1 MTGTQKRQECLFWVY
16 VAVFIAVIIWLGSLI
31 FSKKQNDV
39 EILRFAH
46 VYEVAH
52 PLHEGALKVAEDVAA
67 QSGGRVQIQVFPASS
82 LGKETALNEALTL
95 GIVDIIYT
103 GTGFAGSSY
112 GPISMTDFPYTL
124 RNLDHWRSYKNSDL
138 FQELSEGYKSA
149 THGNEVAAISY
160 FGTRQMLADRPI
172 LTPQD
177 MKNMKIR
184 VPNAPAYVMFPKV
197 VGANPA
203 PIAFSEA
210 YLALQQGVVDGLE
223 SPLQVFQAKRFFE
236 VRDHISL
243 TSHII
248 NSTLTIA
255 SGKRLEE
262 LGEVDRD
269 IVRKNLLSSAD
280 WVTEQ
285 VELTELEMV
294 NWFKDQGISIHEVDT
309 KPFRDAVLPEL
320 SKPGMPFPSDIF
332 ARLQAVPDFE
342 IGGEANE

>member
-1 MTGTQKRQECLFWVY
+1 MTGMQKRQECLFWVY
-16 VAVFIAVIIWLGSLI
+16 VAVFIAVIFWLGSLI
-31 FSKKQNDV
+31 FSSKQKDIEV
-39 EILRFAH
+39 LRFAH
-46 VYEVAH
+46 VYEVSH
-52 PLHEGALKVAEDVAA
+52 PLHEGALKAA
-67 QSGGRVQIQVFPASS
+67 QDIEIASDGRVQIQVFPASS

-124 RNLDHWRSYKNSDL
+124 RNLNHWRSYKNSQL
-138 FQELSEGYKSA
+138 FQELSAEYKLA
-149 THGNEVAAISY
+149 THGNEIAAISY

-255 SGKRLEE
+255 SGERLES
-262 LGEVDRD
+262 LGPIDAD

-280 WVTEQ
+280 WVTVQ
-285 VELTELEMV
+285 VEHTETQMV
-294 NWFKDQGISIHEVDT
+294 KWFKDQGLEIHELDVR
-309 KPFRDAVLPEL
+309 PFRDVVLPEL
-320 SKPGMPFPSDIF
+320 TKSGMPFSSEVF
-332 ARLQAVPDFE
+332 ARLQDLPDAE
-342 IGGEANE
+342 AGGAYYE